1 MRKLIFCIAV
11 IAVVAIVG
19 YGIYTNKISKDDL
32 INAAKYTAN
41 ELSNE
46 QVIGG
51 VKNTIKD
58 SLSNLVPENTVKET
72 KKYELKDTFGSGEKT
87 KEVEAE
93 EMVIGE
99 GYAGASNNAYY
110 IKDGKLYHMTLD
122 NFKEELLAENVEN
135 LVSEGGEITVV
146 KKDGFKL
153 VKEHPVITYI
163 DKEGE

>member
-1 MRKLIFCIAV
+1 MRKFILFIAV

-19 YGIYTNKISKDDL
+19 YGLYTNKISKDDL
-32 INAAKYTAN
+32 VNAAKITAN

-58 SLSNLVPENTVKET
+58 SLSNLVPENVVKET
-72 KKYELKDTFGSGEKT
+72 KQYDLKNTFGSGDKT
-87 KEVEAE
+87 KTVEAE

-110 IKDGKLYHMTLD
+110 IKDGVLYHMTLD
-122 NFKEELLAENVEN
+122 NFEEEVLAENVEN
-135 LVSEGGEITVV
+135 MVSEGGEITVT

>member
-72 KKYELKDTFGSGEKT
+72 KKKK
-87 KEVEAE
+87 
-93 EMVIGE
+93 
-99 GYAGASNNAYY
+99 
-110 IKDGKLYHMTLD
+110 
-122 NFKEELLAENVEN
+122 NVR
-135 LVSEGGEITVV
+135 
-146 KKDGFKL
+146 K
-153 VKEHPVITYI
+153 
-163 DKEGE
+163 